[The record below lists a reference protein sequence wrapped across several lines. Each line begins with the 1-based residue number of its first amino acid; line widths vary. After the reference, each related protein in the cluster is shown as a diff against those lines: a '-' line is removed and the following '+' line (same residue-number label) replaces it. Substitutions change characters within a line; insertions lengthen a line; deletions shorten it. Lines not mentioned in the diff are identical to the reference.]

1 MKPSMKKTLLGV
13 TMAAV
18 ISSPVVANE
27 VRIYNWS
34 DYIAEDTIEK
44 FEAATGIRVI
54 YDMFDSNEVLE
65 AKVLAGNSGYDVV
78 VPTANYMA
86 RQIAAGAYQKLDK
99 SLIPNYSNLDMGLM
113 DTLRAYDR
121 NLEYGVPW
129 QWGTTGLGYNVDKIQ
144 EILGDDA
151 PWESWDLLFNPE
163 YASKL
168 AQCGIAVLDSSGEV
182 LPLAM
187 FYLGL
192 DPNSINAADYQKA
205 EELMLSIR
213 PYITYFHSSRYITD
227 LANGDICLAMG
238 WSGDVFIAQARAEEA
253 GRGVEIAYV
262 IPEEGTAIWS
272 DMMVIPADAR
282 NVANAHAWINF
293 ALDAQIGADITNYVW
308 YGSPNLASREFIDPD
323 ILDDPGIFP
332 DDDAEL
338 FTFEVLPPSV
348 DRIRTRSWT
357 RIKSSR

>member
-1 MKPSMKKTLLGV
+1 MKPAIKKTLLGAA
-13 TMAAV
+13 MAAV
-18 ISSPVVANE
+18 VSGPLMANE

-34 DYIAEDTIEK
+34 DYIADDTIEK

-65 AKVLAGNSGYDVV
+65 AKVLAGNSGYDIV
-78 VPTANYMA
+78 VPTTNYMA
-86 RQIAAGAYQKLDK
+86 RQIAAGAYQKINK
-99 SLIPNYSNLDMGLM
+99 SLIPNYRNLDMELM
-113 DTLRAYDR
+113 DTLRAYDP

-129 QWGTTGLGYNVDKIQ
+129 QWGTTGLGYNVDKVQ

-163 YASKL
+163 YSSKL
-168 AQCGIAVLDSSGEV
+168 AQCGIAVLDSQGEV
-182 LPLAM
+182 LPLALH
-187 FYLGL
+187 YLGL
-192 DPNSINAADYQKA
+192 DPNSISAADYQKA
-205 EELMLSIR
+205 EALMLSIR
-213 PYITYFHSSRYITD
+213 PHITYFHSSRYITD
-227 LANGDICLAMG
+227 LANGDICLALG

-253 GRGVEIAYV
+253 DRGVDIAYV
-262 IPEEGTAIWS
+262 IPEEGTAVWS

-293 ALDAQIGADITNYVW
+293 VLDAQIGADITNYVW
-308 YGSPNLASREFIDPD
+308 YGSPNLAAREFIDPD

-332 DDDAEL
+332 GDDVAL

-348 DRIRTRSWT
+348 DRIRTRAWT

>member
-1 MKPSMKKTLLGV
+1 MKPSIKKTLLSA
-13 TMAAV
+13 TLAAV
-18 ISSPVVANE
+18 VSSPVVANE
-27 VRIYNWS
+27 VRVYNWS
-34 DYIAEDTIEK
+34 DYIASDTIAK

-86 RQIAAGAYQKLDK
+86 RQIAAGAYQKLNK
-99 SLIPNYSNLDMGLM
+99 SLLPNYSNLDMSLM
-113 DTLRAYDR
+113 DTLRPYDR
-121 NLEYGVPW
+121 NLEYGVPY
-129 QWGTTGLGYNVDKIQ
+129 QWGTTGLGYNVGKIQ

-182 LPLAM
+182 LPLAL

-192 DPNSINAADYQKA
+192 DPNSISAADYQKA
-205 EELMLSIR
+205 EELMMSIR

-253 GRGVEIAYV
+253 DRGVEIAYI

-293 ALDAQIGADITNYVW
+293 MLDAQIGADITNYVW

-332 DDDAEL
+332 SDEAEL

>member
-1 MKPSMKKTLLGV
+1 MKPSIKKTLLGV

-18 ISSPVVANE
+18 VSSPVIANE

-86 RQIAAGAYQKLDK
+86 RQIAAGAYQKVDMSK
-99 SLIPNYSNLDMGLM
+99 IPNYSNLDMDLM
-113 DTLRAYDR
+113 NTLRAYDR

-182 LPLAM
+182 LPLAL

-192 DPNSINAADYQKA
+192 DPNSISTADYQKA

-253 GRGVEIAYV
+253 DRGVEIAYI

-282 NVANAHAWINF
+282 NVDNAHAWINF

-308 YGSPNLASREFIDPD
+308 YGSPNLAAREFIDPD

-332 DDDAEL
+332 EEDAEL

-348 DRIRTRSWT
+348 DRIRTRAWT